1 MPVTRDH
8 IGSVRLVD
16 RKSRVV
22 EVLGPRPLGSR
33 RPTDIE
39 LRFDP
44 PGPRFTS
51 QPRRVGI
58 CFQAADRSARFLVDA
73 GKDGD
78 ALLALLASRPRTPAR
93 LARPY
98 GTRGWLV
105 EG

>member
-1 MPVTRDH
+1 VKPTNVGT
-8 IGSVRLVD
+8 VRLVD
-16 RKSRVV
+16 RRTRVV
-22 EVLGPRPLGSR
+22 ELLGPRPLGSR

-44 PGPRFTS
+44 PATPRFTS

-78 ALLALLASRPRTPAR
+78 ALLDLLASRPLTPAR
-93 LARPY
+93 PARPY
-98 GTRGWLV
+98 GVRGWLV